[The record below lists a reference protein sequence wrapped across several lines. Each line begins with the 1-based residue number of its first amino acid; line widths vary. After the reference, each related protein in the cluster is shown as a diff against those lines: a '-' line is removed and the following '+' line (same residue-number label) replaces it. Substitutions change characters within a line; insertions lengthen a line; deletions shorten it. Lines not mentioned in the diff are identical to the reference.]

1 MQRFLRLIVLIFAPA
16 WVAAAD
22 LSLPLAQDEMIHPAG
37 AGAKEPALFSV
48 EGSDLLM
55 SWLEPGDQGYNV
67 RMSRYDG
74 VRWSTP
80 STASGGD
87 DLFINWADY
96 PSIARVDDEVI
107 AVHWL
112 RTHTR
117 GAYSYNVNIALS
129 ADEGRTWS
137 PPLIPHD
144 DVSAAQHGFASMI
157 PVAGEGLAVV
167 WLDGRASDNEPTDQ
181 DPLADAMQ
189 LRATFISPEGE
200 RSDDVAV
207 DLSTCSCCQT
217 AATTTEDGALLVAYR
232 DRSADEIRDIS
243 LVRYADGAWSAPYPL
258 SDDGW
263 QIAGCPVNGPALASQ
278 GSDVVA
284 AWFTAANDTPAVKVA
299 TSSDGG
305 LTFGNA
311 MRIDG
316 GRAVGRVDATILDDG
331 NALVSWLEHTDDGEA
346 LMVCVVTAQGCG
358 AKTLVAENSAGGS
371 MNFPA
376 LSAAFGGAY
385 LAWTEPQADGS
396 DNIRMVRL
404 RFRGNAE

>member
-1 MQRFLRLIVLIFAPA
+1 MQRFVQLIVLIFAPA

-22 LSLPLAQDEMIHPAG
+22 LSLPLDQDEMTHPAG
-37 AGAKEPALFSV
+37 AGAKEPALSSV

-55 SWLEPGDQGYNV
+55 SWLEPAVQGYNV

-80 STASGGD
+80 STVSGGD
-87 DLFINWADY
+87 NLFINWADY
-96 PSIARVDDEVI
+96 PSITRVNDEVI

-112 RTHTR
+112 RTHAR

-137 PPLIPHD
+137 APFIPHD

-157 PVAGEGLAVV
+157 PVEGRGLAVV
-167 WLDGRASDNEPTDQ
+167 WLDGRASDNEPTDKS
-181 DPLADAMQ
+181 PLADAMQ
-189 LRATFISPEGE
+189 LRATFISPVGE
-200 RSDDVAV
+200 KTDDVAL

-217 AATTTEDGALLVAYR
+217 AVATSEDGALLVAYR
-232 DRSADEIRDIS
+232 DRSAEEIRDIS
-243 LVRYADGAWSAPYPL
+243 LVRYADGAWSKPHPL

-263 QIAGCPVNGPALASQ
+263 AISGCPVNGPALASR
-278 GSDVVA
+278 GSQFVA
-284 AWFTAANDTPAVKVA
+284 AWFTAANDKPGVKIA
-299 TSSDGG
+299 MSTDSGI
-305 LTFGNA
+305 TFSA
-311 MRIDG
+311 PMRIDG
-316 GRAVGRVDATILDDG
+316 GRAAGRVDAAILYDG
-331 NALVSWLEHTDDGEA
+331 SALVSWLEHTDDGEA
-346 LMVCVVTAQGCG
+346 LMVCIVTAKGCG
-358 AKTLVAENSAGGS
+358 AKMRVAENSVGGS

-376 LSAAFGGAY
+376 LSAAFGGTY

-404 RFRGNAE
+404 SISGNAE

>member
-1 MQRFLRLIVLIFAPA
+1 MVGFLRYLVFLVIPA
-16 WVAAAD
+16 VVCAEEH
-22 LSLPLAQDEMIHPAG
+22 SLQITYDEISHPG
-37 AGAKEPALFSV
+37 QTGAKEPSLFSSEESHLV
-48 EGSDLLM
+48 M
-55 SWLEPGDQGYNV
+55 SWLEPGDHGYTV

-80 STASGGD
+80 SAVSGGD

-112 RTHTR
+112 RIHAR

-137 PPLIPHD
+137 APLIPHD

-157 PVAGEGLAVV
+157 PVAGKGLAVV
-167 WLDGRASDNEPTDQ
+167 WLDGRASDNEPTDE

-200 RSDDVAV
+200 RSDDVAL

-217 AATTTEDGALLVAYR
+217 AAATTEDGALLVAYR
-232 DRSADEIRDIS
+232 DRSAEEIRDIS
-243 LVRYADGAWSAPYPL
+243 LVRYANGAWSAPYPL

-263 QIAGCPVNGPALASQ
+263 EISGCPVNGPALASQ

-284 AWFTAANDTPAVKVA
+284 AWFTAAHDTPAVKIA
-299 TSSDGG
+299 MSSDSG
-305 LTFGNA
+305 LTFSA
-311 MRIDG
+311 PMRIDS

-331 NALVSWLEHTDDGEA
+331 SALVSWLEHTINGEA
-346 LMVCVVTAQGCG
+346 LMVCIVTAKVCG
-358 AKTLVAENSAGGS
+358 AKVRVAENSVGGS

-396 DNIRMVRL
+396 DNIRIVRL
-404 RFRGNAE
+404 SISGNAE

>member
-1 MQRFLRLIVLIFAPA
+1 MVRFLRYLAFIMIPA
-16 WVAAAD
+16 VSCAD
-22 LSLPLAQDEMIHPAG
+22 ELPFSITYEEVFPPG
-37 AGAKEPALFSV
+37 KAGAKEPSLFS
-48 EGSDLLM
+48 SDESHLLM
-55 SWLEPGDQGYNV
+55 SWLEPGNQGYTV

-80 STASGGD
+80 STVSGGD

-96 PSIARVDDEVI
+96 PSIARVVDEVI

-112 RTHTR
+112 RTHAR

-137 PPLIPHD
+137 APFIPHD
-144 DVSAAQHGFASMI
+144 DVSASQHGFASMI
-157 PVAGEGLAVV
+157 PVAGKGFVVV
-167 WLDGRASDNEPTDQ
+167 WLDGRASDNESTDQ
-181 DPLADAMQ
+181 NSLADAMQ
-189 LRATFISPEGE
+189 LRASFISPEGE
-200 RSDDVAV
+200 RGDDVAL

-217 AATTTEDGALLVAYR
+217 AAATTEDGALLVAYR
-232 DRSADEIRDIS
+232 DRSAEEIRDIS
-243 LVRYADGAWSAPYPL
+243 LVRYADGAWSKPHPL

-263 QIAGCPVNGPALASQ
+263 EIAGCPVNGPALASQ

-299 TSSDGG
+299 TSSDSG

-316 GRAVGRVDATILDDG
+316 GRAAGRVDATILDDG
-331 NALVSWLEHTDDGEA
+331 SALVSWLEQTDDGEA
-346 LMVCVVTAQGCG
+346 LMVCIVAAKGCG
-358 AKTLVAENSAGGS
+358 AKMHVAENSVGGS

-404 RFRGNAE
+404 SISGNAK

>member
-1 MQRFLRLIVLIFAPA
+1 MVRFLRYLVFIMIPA
-16 WVAAAD
+16 VSWAD
-22 LSLPLAQDEMIHPAG
+22 ELPFSITYEEVFPPG
-37 AGAKEPALFSV
+37 KAGAKEPSLFS
-48 EGSDLLM
+48 SDESHLLM
-55 SWLEPGDQGYNV
+55 SWLEPAVQGYNV

-80 STASGGD
+80 STVSGGD
-87 DLFINWADY
+87 NLFINWADY
-96 PSIARVDDEVI
+96 PSITRVNDEVI

-112 RTHTR
+112 RTHAR

-137 PPLIPHD
+137 TPFIPHD

-157 PVAGEGLAVV
+157 PVEGRGLAVV
-167 WLDGRASDNEPTDQ
+167 WLDGRASDNEPTDKS
-181 DPLADAMQ
+181 PLADAMQ
-189 LRATFISPEGE
+189 LRASFISPEGE
-200 RSDDVAV
+200 RSDDVAL

-232 DRSADEIRDIS
+232 DRSAEEIRDIS

-258 SDDGW
+258 SEDGW
-263 QIAGCPVNGPALASQ
+263 EISGCPVNGPALASR
-278 GSDVVA
+278 GSGVVA
-284 AWFTAANDTPAVKVA
+284 AWFTAANDTPAVKIA
-299 TSSDGG
+299 MSSDSG
-305 LTFGNA
+305 LTFGTP

-316 GRAVGRVDATILDDG
+316 GRAAGRLDATILDDG
-331 NALVSWLEHTDDGEA
+331 TTLVSWLEHTDDGEA
-346 LMVCVVTAQGCG
+346 LMVCIVTVKGCG
-358 AKTLVAENSAGGS
+358 AKMRVAENSVGGS

-404 RFRGNAE
+404 SINDNAE